1 MLQSSGFSPM
11 LKVIWYQVPLSHRQW
26 VSLPVQL
33 QCLALQL
40 HSVHGCCAVLCSAVL
55 CCAMQCCAVLCCA
68 AQCCAHPR
76 VRCTAVACHLQQHT
90 AEDSARL
97 STGCISMHT
106 MRLAGCCPA
115 LLYIGVKTHKPHMFL
130 TLCCS
135 TILSVTQQGKQRLVL
150 TTTAV
155 RAVTVADRTF
165 GGWLCC
171 TLLCVRHSTA
181 VLCCHSLPT
190 TTDWL
195 VSC

>member
-1 MLQSSGFSPM
+1 MLPNIRISDVRTPPPASRGERLSFIQSVASRQGMLQSSGFSHM

-76 VRCTAVACHLQQHT
+76 VRCTEVACHLQQHT

-97 STGCISMHT
+97 STGCISVHT

-115 LLYIGVKTHKPHMFL
+115 LL
-130 TLCCS
+130 
-135 TILSVTQQGKQRLVL
+135 
-150 TTTAV
+150 
-155 RAVTVADRTF
+155 
-165 GGWLCC
+165 
-171 TLLCVRHSTA
+171 
-181 VLCCHSLPT
+181 
-190 TTDWL
+190 
-195 VSC
+195 